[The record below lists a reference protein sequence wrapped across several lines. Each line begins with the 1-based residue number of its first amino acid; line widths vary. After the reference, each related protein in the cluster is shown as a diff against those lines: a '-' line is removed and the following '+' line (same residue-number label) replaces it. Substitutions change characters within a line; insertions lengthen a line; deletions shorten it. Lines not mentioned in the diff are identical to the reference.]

1 MNEED
6 LRRLGGWIAP
16 FRPDAGE
23 SLDSAWE
30 RCPDARFLLGVA
42 IEAGARPRGVTSAI
56 VGCLRVLLPELWDEP
71 PWRGALYVAE
81 AYGRGEMEADAVRQL
96 VPAPRSGNGP
106 RDFVAAAD
114 RALGQRA
121 DETLNGLG
129 MRIAL
134 FALGSLHPDTPT
146 RERTK
151 AAAALIESLATAHAI
166 EARIAARAAG
176 NEMLEQ
182 HRASGAAGIAVLVL
196 PPIAS
201 SAWDEA
207 AQRAYAHAVDQAA
220 TAVRGAIDK
229 PWK

>member
-1 MNEED
+1 LNEEE

-23 SLDSAWE
+23 SLDSAWD

-42 IEAGARPRGVTSAI
+42 IEAGARPRGVASAI
-56 VGCLRVLLPELWDEP
+56 VGCLRALLPELWEEP

-81 AYGRGEMEADAVRQL
+81 AYGRGEMEAEAVRQL
-96 VPAPRSGNGP
+96 VPPPRGGP
-106 RDFVAAAD
+106 KTADFITAAE
-114 RALGQRA
+114 RALGHRA
-121 DETLNGLG
+121 TETLDGLG

-134 FALGSLHPDTPT
+134 FALGSLHPETPA

-151 AAAALIESLATAHAI
+151 AAAALVESLATAHAI
-166 EARIAARAAG
+166 EARIAAREAG
-176 NEMLEQ
+176 REMLSQ
-182 HRASGAAGIAVLVL
+182 HRASGAAGVAVLVL

-207 AQRAYAHAVDQAA
+207 AQRAYAQGIEKAA
-220 TAVRGAIDK
+220 SAVRLAIDK